1 MLGTLNHQSVCLP
14 LLESCLELS
23 TISGFAFAGVM
34 LGTLNHQWVYLC
46 WSHAWNSRPSVG
58 LPSQLGTLNHQL
70 FTFAGVMLGTLNHQW
85 VYLCWSHAWNSQPSV
100 GLPLLESCLE
110 LLTISVFAFAKS
122 CLELLTISGFTF
134 AGVML
139 GTLFNHQWVYLCWSH
154 AWNS

>member
-1 MLGTLNHQSVCLP
+1 M
-14 LLESCLELS
+14 
-23 TISGFAFAGVM
+23 
-34 LGTLNHQWVYLC
+34 
-46 WSHAWNSRPSVG
+46 
-58 LPSQLGTLNHQL
+58 

-110 LLTISVFAFAKS
+110 LY
-122 CLELLTISGFTF
+122 LTISGFTF

-154 AWNS
+154 AWNSQPSVGLPLLE